1 VFQNLGYYSAF
12 NYQSND
18 GSDCM
23 LQTID
28 NLIEA
33 QSKV

>member
-1 VFQNLGYYSAF
+1 VFQNLGYYSSF

-28 NLIEA
+28 NLIDA